1 MKKAD
6 VLQLTIVLMGVVFGF
21 VALQYLFT
29 SLYGIFVW
37 LFSSGYGG
45 SDYYGPVVTNF
56 AVIGLE
62 VISSWVLITKSEQLA
77 AFLQKKTNL
86 GTGFKIV
93 SKPNDLL
100 YILLIAIGIYIL
112 LDNIG
117 PFLTAIYESFIERS
131 PRGIRGLFEDDRPV
145 AWTKLILDLIVPLIL
160 LMFAKPIA
168 DYFAKN
174 ISEEQASIEES
185 ITQAEPTDS
194 NEE

>member
-6 VLQLTIVLMGVVFGF
+6 VLQLTIVLIGIVIGF

-29 SLYGIFVW
+29 SLYGIFAW
-37 LFSSGYGG
+37 LFSPAFGG
-45 SDYYGPVVTNF
+45 SEYYGPIVTNL

-77 AFLQKKTNL
+77 VYLHKKTNL

-100 YILLIAIGIYIL
+100 YILLIAIGIYIFL
-112 LDNIG
+112 QNIS
-117 PFLTAIYESFIERS
+117 PFLTAIYETFIQRS
-131 PRGIRGLFEDDRPV
+131 PRGVRGLFEDERPV
-145 AWTKLILDLIVPLIL
+145 AWTRLILNIIVPLVL
-160 LMFAKPIA
+160 LMFSKPIA

-174 ISEEQASIEES
+174 IGEEPISIEES
-185 ITQAEPTDS
+185 FDGAEISESKED
-194 NEE
+194 